1 MFGNRL
7 QNQHY
12 QGGSLGSNS
21 FLYTSIQSAVSL
33 GSQSLGPFYSKQM
46 EAASKARMASS
57 PHHHARIAAT
67 HSRMQNINQGNSNT
81 TLSQVS
87 QTEQNL
93 IPRATPLQDNS
104 SWHSLDLGGMMI
116 NHLNNAL
123 FSYTFLT
130 ALYLNHNNLTS
141 LPPAISKLR
150 NLSTLNVTG
159 NKLSSLPVELG
170 LIVSL
175 KELLLF
181 DNQLTYIPP
190 DFGTLYQLEII
201 GLEGNPLSEPI
212 ASMLNEKGT
221 ASVIKYLRD
230 SCPCMCY

>member
-1 MFGNRL
+1 MFANRL

-21 FLYTSIQSAVSL
+21 FLYTPSGSMQSQGSL

-67 HSRMQNINQGNSNT
+67 QSRMQNINQNSNT

-87 QTEQNL
+87 QSEQNL
-93 IPRATPLQDNS
+93 IPRATPLQDSS

-116 NHLNNAL
+116 NHINKAL

-130 ALYLNHNNLTS
+130 ALYLNHNNLTF
-141 LPPAISKLR
+141 LPPAISSLR
-150 NLSTLNVTG
+150 NLLTLNVTG

-181 DNQLTYIPP
+181 DNQLTYIPSE
-190 DFGTLYQLEII
+190 FGTLYQLELI
-201 GLEGNPLSEPI
+201 GLEGNPISEPI
-212 ASMLNEKGT
+212 ASMLTEKGT
-221 ASVIKYLRD
+221 GSVIKYLRD
-230 SCPCMCY
+230 SCPCN